1 MDGDAATLF
10 DTNFW
15 VTTGV
20 IFILLLLSGFFSGS
34 ETALTAAS
42 KARMHRQAASGNKK
56 AKRVAH
62 LIEDKE
68 RLIGAILLGN
78 NLVNI
83 LASALATSL
92 FMRMAGEQGVVY
104 ATLVMTVLVLIFAE
118 VLPKSYAIANP
129 DRMALRVAGIISV
142 IVNVFAPIVTL
153 VRIIVRLTLKLF
165 GVDIIAMSS
174 ALSAQDEIRSTID
187 LYRHEG
193 TLVKEDQNM
202 LGSILDLQHITV
214 EDAMIHRSAM
224 RAIDINS
231 KSDDIISAVVR
242 SPYTRLPL
250 YDGNVENI
258 VGVVHAKDVLTAVR
272 RAAGQKHRF
281 NVKRIMK
288 KPWFVPETTTLK
300 EQLKAFRERKAHFA
314 LVVDEYG
321 AIQGLITLED
331 IIEEI
336 VGDIADEHD
345 FDVAGVRSM
354 GDGSLQVEGAV
365 SIRDLNRMMDWTLP
379 DENAITIAG
388 LVIHEVEAIP
398 IVGKTYVFDGFQY
411 EITARA
417 RNQITSLTVKK
428 LR

>member
-10 DTNFW
+10 NTNFW

-62 LIEDKE
+62 LIKDKE

-104 ATLVMTVLVLIFAE
+104 ATLVMTVLVLVFAE

-129 DRMALRVAGIISV
+129 DRMALSVAGIINVSV
-142 IVNVFAPIVTL
+142 NLFAPIITL

-165 GVDIIAMSS
+165 GVDISAMST

-187 LYRHEG
+187 LHRHEG

-258 VGVVHAKDVLTAVR
+258 VGVVHAKDVLTSVR

-365 SIRDLNRMMDWTLP
+365 SIRDLNRMMDWALP

-388 LVIHEVEAIP
+388 LVIHEAEAIP

-428 LR
+428 LH

>member
-1 MDGDAATLF
+1 
-10 DTNFW
+10 
-15 VTTGV
+15 
-20 IFILLLLSGFFSGS
+20 
-34 ETALTAAS
+34 
-42 KARMHRQAASGNKK
+42 
-56 AKRVAH
+56 
-62 LIEDKE
+62 
-68 RLIGAILLGN
+68 
-78 NLVNI
+78 
-83 LASALATSL
+83 
-92 FMRMAGEQGVVY
+92 
-104 ATLVMTVLVLIFAE
+104 
-118 VLPKSYAIANP
+118 
-129 DRMALRVAGIISV
+129 
-142 IVNVFAPIVTL
+142 
-153 VRIIVRLTLKLF
+153 
-165 GVDIIAMSS
+165 
-174 ALSAQDEIRSTID
+174 
-187 LYRHEG
+187 
-193 TLVKEDQNM
+193 
-202 LGSILDLQHITV
+202 
-214 EDAMIHRSAM
+214 M

-258 VGVVHAKDVLTAVR
+258 VGVVHAKDVLTSVR

-365 SIRDLNRMMDWTLP
+365 SIRDLNRMMDWALP

-388 LVIHEVEAIP
+388 LVIHEAEAIP

-428 LR
+428 LH